1 MYVNKPGFSVWG
13 TPHRDIGEG
22 FCLSCEHQ
30 YPHHYT
36 CCRRVSTVE
45 FKREKVTT

>member
-22 FCLSCEHQ
+22 FCLSCEHST
-30 YPHHYT
+30 PGHYT
-36 CCRRVSTVE
+36 NCTVSAVE
-45 FKREKVTT
+45 TEREKVTS

>member
-30 YPHHYT
+30 YPGHFTNCQAPRFHMET
-36 CCRRVSTVE
+36 
-45 FKREKVTT
+45 KREKVS